1 MEHNLTKMIA
11 ITILRRWGGGGVGRK
26 VSLEGD
32 VHEKS

>member
-1 MEHNLTKMIA
+1 MERNLTKMNT
-11 ITILRRWGGGGVGRK
+11 ITILRWGGGGVGRK

>member
-1 MEHNLTKMIA
+1 MEHKLTKMNA
-11 ITILRRWGGGGVGRK
+11 VTILRWGGGGVGRK